1 MSEMMSDGEMEET
14 DKINVVPLADLS
26 LVLLIIL
33 MVLSPMVMSSMIRV
47 QTPRLDKVKSKPVKN
62 DKTPDPLLIKISV
75 KGLFLNNNPIDSEQ
89 FLAEQIAIKIA
100 DDNDRPVIVSADD
113 DIQVG
118 DVVRILDLAKQSGA
132 EKVSLLKGG
141 PSKS

>member
-1 MSEMMSDGEMEET
+1 MDIEQSEALDET

-47 QTPRLDKVKSKPVKN
+47 QAPQVDNVQASQHT
-62 DKTPDPLLIKISV
+62 KTPDPLFVKITA
-75 KGLFLNNNPIDSEQ
+75 KGMFLNNNPADTAE
-89 FLAEQIAIKIA
+89 FLAEQIGIKLH
-100 DDNDRPVIVSADD
+100 DNPERPVIVSAED

-118 DVVRILDLAKQSGA
+118 FVVKILDLAKQNGA
-132 EKVSLLKGG
+132 SKISLVKGG
-141 PSKS
+141 GAKS

>member
-1 MSEMMSDGEMEET
+1 MSEMMTDDGMEET

-62 DKTPDPLLIKISV
+62 DKTPDPLLIKITA
-75 KGLFLNNNPIDSEQ
+75 KGLFLNNNPVDSEQ

-100 DDNDRPVIVSADD
+100 DDNERPVIVSADD
-113 DIQVG
+113 DIPVG
-118 DVVRILDLAKQSGA
+118 DVVRILDLSKQSGA

-141 PSKS
+141 AAKS

>member
-1 MSEMMSDGEMEET
+1 MAEMMSDGDEAET

-47 QTPRLDKVKSKPVKN
+47 QTPRLEKVAAARVTPEKA
-62 DKTPDPLLIKISV
+62 PDPLLVKITAG
-75 KGLFLNNNPIDSEQ
+75 GLLLNNNPVDSEQ
-89 FLAEQIAIKIA
+89 FLAEQIAIKLA
-100 DDNDRPVIVSADD
+100 DDPARPVIVSADD
-113 DIQVG
+113 AIPVG

-132 EKVSLLKGG
+132 DKVSLLKGG
-141 PSKS
+141 KSDS